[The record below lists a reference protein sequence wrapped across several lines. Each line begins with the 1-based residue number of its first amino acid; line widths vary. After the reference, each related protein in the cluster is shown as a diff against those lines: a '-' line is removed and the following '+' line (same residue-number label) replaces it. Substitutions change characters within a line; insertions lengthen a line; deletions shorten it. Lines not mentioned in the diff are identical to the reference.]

1 MTDGDMSALVNKL
14 LDDNERLLTEK
25 EAAVVLG
32 LTNPKTLANWRC
44 QRKHADLEFMRI
56 GRSIRYSLGSLRA
69 FMARHTVSDA
79 HREQV
84 N

>member
-1 MTDGDMSALVNKL
+1 MSALVNKL

>member
-1 MTDGDMSALVNKL
+1 MSALVNKL
-14 LDDNERLLTEK
+14 MDDNERLLTEK

-32 LTNPKTLANWRC
+32 LTNPKTLANWRS

-69 FMARHTVSDA
+69 FMSRHTVTGTRLNRLDSP
-79 HREQV
+79 
-84 N
+84 